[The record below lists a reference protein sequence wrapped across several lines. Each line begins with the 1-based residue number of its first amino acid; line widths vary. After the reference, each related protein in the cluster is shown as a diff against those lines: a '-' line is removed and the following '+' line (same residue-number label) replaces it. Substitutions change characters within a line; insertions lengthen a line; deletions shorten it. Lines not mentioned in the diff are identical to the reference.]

1 MKMGKPLWNPYLAG
15 VALGLVLL
23 GSFVIT
29 GKGLGGSGA
38 VKRVA
43 ASVLHSASP
52 TWAEENKLIGKYF
65 GATKTPL
72 DDWIVFLSIG
82 TLLGGF
88 IAALTGR
95 RFAPETIRGP
105 RIGRHPRMVLALA
118 GGILAGVG
126 CQIARG
132 CASGQILTG
141 GSQLALGS
149 WVVMFGFFGAAFG
162 AAFFVRRQW
171 I

>member
-1 MKMGKPLWNPYLAG
+1 MKDSKPLWNPYVSG
-15 VALGLVLL
+15 IALGLVLL

-38 VKRVA
+38 IKRLSA
-43 ASVLHSASP
+43 TVLHVASP
-52 TWAEENKLIGKYF
+52 TWAEENKLVGGYF
-65 GATKTPL
+65 GPKKHPL
-72 DDWIVFLSIG
+72 DNWIVFLSVG
-82 TLLGGF
+82 VLVGGF
-88 IAALTGR
+88 VASVTGR
-95 RFAPETIRGP
+95 RFGLETIRGH
-105 RIGRHPRMVLALA
+105 RIGKNSRLILALV
-118 GGILAGVG
+118 GGILAGLG

-149 WVVMFGFFGAAFG
+149 WVVMVGFFSAAFA
-162 AAFFVRRQW
+162 AAFFVRKQW